1 MTHAEVLQW
10 SWKRAYWCIM
20 RKGDVFKEHMLTKT
34 MSFHN

>member
-1 MTHAEVLQW
+1 MQKYFYGVG
-10 SWKRAYWCIM
+10 RAYWCIM